1 MKLGLYFFPTLLLT
15 LNFRIRA
22 REKKCPTPS
31 SRRPAHPA
39 EASVSVCGGCSI
51 SSIWYFPFSSA
62 VHPLLRYIS
71 SAAPTTGRGRITG
84 RETHRAAGGS
94 PRATGVPSPR
104 HAPPCHAAF
113 RRAGVAW
120 EAGPAF
126 FGRVPSW
133 SCRFGLRGPS
143 SFAMSGHT
151 IVFRVNSVKKKQKQ
165 KYYTC

>member
-120 EAGPAF
+120 RGVAWRGRPARPF
-126 FGRVPSW
+126 SVACPRGVADSDSGARRP
-133 SCRFGLRGPS
+133 LRCLAIQLCFVS
-143 SFAMSGHT
+143 
-151 IVFRVNSVKKKQKQ
+151 IR
-165 KYYTC
+165 